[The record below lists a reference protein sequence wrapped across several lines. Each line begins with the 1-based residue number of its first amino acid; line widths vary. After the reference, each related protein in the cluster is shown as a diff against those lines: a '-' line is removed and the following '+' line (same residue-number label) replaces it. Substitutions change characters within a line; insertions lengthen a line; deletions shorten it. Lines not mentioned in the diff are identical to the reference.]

1 MKFISISLIVAYLF
15 FPPFVYSEETMAPW
29 GSAAEIEQVYSKQ
42 KVVFDTAA
50 GTVKGMASVLDR
62 ASYLNKLNG
71 GDSFDTKIVI
81 VLHGDAINFFASKNY
96 AKYKELMVRAQS
108 LTAGDVIEFRM
119 CKASALLK
127 GLGAKD
133 IHGFV
138 KMVPMADAEI
148 VRLQQEENFGY
159 MQ

>member
-1 MKFISISLIVAYLF
+1 MNYFSAGMLVSGLLISNLILAGEA
-15 FPPFVYSEETMAPW
+15 SSPW
-29 GSAAEIEQVYSKQ
+29 GGATEIDQVYSKQ
-42 KVVFDTAA
+42 KVVFDTAV
-50 GTVKGMASVLDR
+50 GTVKGMAGLLDR
-62 ASYLNKLNG
+62 ASYMNKLNG

-81 VLHGDAINFFASKNY
+81 VLHGDAVNLFASKNY
-96 AKYKELMVRAQS
+96 AMYKDLMARAQS

-127 GLGAKD
+127 GLKVKD